1 MRQQLRRAGGFA
13 VVATLALAAP
23 ALGPAAAAPFA
34 AVALLAVFVV
44 DDDDSWLFEL
54 FARPADY
61 EERRLNG
68 LAGFALA
75 ATGLAVL
82 TAVPEAPMP
91 RPVFA
96 AAVCTLAYG
105 RLGRAFVRLSTND
118 EFVAATAFV
127 VVGFLGGTAVQT
139 AVVAV
144 DPAAA
149 GLDRLPT
156 YGFLAAVGALVAAIL
171 QSALFADD
179 DALVVLPVGFLLWLL
194 AVVTPTVTP
203 VIVVAGLAVTVLL
216 GGVSYA
222 LQTAD
227 VPGMLTGVL
236 LGLVTVVLGGFG
248 WLAALISFFG
258 VGGLASKFRYELKAE
273 RGVAQ
278 ENEGARGP
286 ENVLGNAAV
295 ALVTVVGYAAV
306 METTLDL
313 SGLAAGR
320 LVVDLSTLSLLGVD
334 LATLTAFAFAG
345 SLAAAMSDTLASEI
359 GGLFDGPRL
368 VTTLQRV
375 PPGTDGAVTWQG
387 ELAGAAGAAVVAV
400 IAAVTMPVG
409 HPVGGGVV
417 VTTAGVVGMTVDS
430 LCGAVIEGELVGNEA
445 VNFLATLGGAV
456 AAVALALVAA

>member
-1 MRQQLRRAGGFA
+1 VRQQLRRAGGFA

-127 VVGFLGGTAVQT
+127 VAGFLGGTAVQT

-156 YGFLAAVGALVAAIL
+156 YAFLAAVGALVAAIL

-295 ALVTVVGYAAV
+295 ALVTVLGYAAV
-306 METTLDL
+306 TETTLDL

-409 HPVGGGVV
+409 DPVGGGVV
-417 VTTAGVVGMTVDS
+417 VTAAGVVGMTVDS

-456 AAVALALVAA
+456 AAVALALVVA

>member
-23 ALGPAAAAPFA
+23 TLGPAAAAPFA

-105 RLGRAFVRLSTND
+105 RLGRAFVRLSTDD
-118 EFVAATAFV
+118 EFLAATAFV
-127 VVGFLGGTAVQT
+127 VAGFTGGTVVQT

-144 DPAAA
+144 DPVAG
-149 GLDRLPT
+149 GLDRVPT
-156 YGFLAAVGALVAAIL
+156 YAFLAAVGAMVAAVL
-171 QSALFADD
+171 RSALFADD

-194 AVVTPTVTP
+194 ETVTPTVTP
-203 VIVVAGLAVTVLL
+203 LVVVAGLAVTVLV

-222 LQTAD
+222 LQTTD

-248 WLAALISFFG
+248 WFAALISFFG
-258 VGGLASKFRYELKAE
+258 VGGLASKFRYDRKAE

-286 ENVLGNAAV
+286 ENVLAN
-295 ALVTVVGYAAV
+295 ALVAFVAVVGYAATTG
-306 METTLDL
+306 TTLDL
-313 SGLAAGR
+313 ST
-320 LVVDLSTLSLLGVD
+320 LVSGKLIVDLSTVSVLGVEAGV
-334 LATLTAFAFAG
+334 LAAFAFAG
-345 SLAAAMSDTLASEI
+345 SLAAAMADTLASEI
-359 GGLFDGPRL
+359 GGLFDHPRL
-368 VTTLQRV
+368 VTTL
-375 PPGTDGAVTWQG
+375 
-387 ELAGAAGAAVVAV
+387 
-400 IAAVTMPVG
+400 
-409 HPVGGGVV
+409 
-417 VTTAGVVGMTVDS
+417 
-430 LCGAVIEGELVGNEA
+430 
-445 VNFLATLGGAV
+445 
-456 AAVALALVAA
+456 

>member
-1 MRQQLRRAGGFA
+1 MRQPLRRAGGFA

-105 RLGRAFVRLSTND
+105 RLGQAFVQLSTSD
-118 EFVAATAFV
+118 EFVAGTAFV
-127 VVGFLGGTAVQT
+127 VTGFLGGTLVQ
-139 AVVAV
+139 AAIVAV
-144 DPAAA
+144 DPAAT
-149 GLDRLPT
+149 GLGRLPT
-156 YGFLAAVGALVAAIL
+156 YAFLAAVGALVAAIL
-171 QSALFADD
+171 RSALFDDD
-179 DALVVLPVGFLLWLL
+179 DALVVIPVGFLLWLL
-194 AVVTPTVTP
+194 EAVTPAVTP
-203 VIVVAGLAVTVLL
+203 VIVAAGLLVTIFL

-248 WLAALISFFG
+248 WLAALISFFA
-258 VGGLASKFRYELKAE
+258 VGGLASKFRYDRKAE

-295 ALVTVVGYAAV
+295 ALVAVVGYAAV
-306 METTLDL
+306 TETTLDL
-313 SGLAAGR
+313 SGVAAGS
-320 LVVDLSTLSLLGVD
+320 LTVDLSAVSVLGVG

-345 SLAAAMSDTLASEI
+345 SLAAAMADTLASEI

-400 IAAVTMPVG
+400 IAAGTMPVG
-409 HPVGGGVV
+409 EPLAGGVIV
-417 VTTAGVVGMTVDS
+417 LVGGVVGMTVDS
-430 LCGAVIEGELVGNEA
+430 VCGAVIEGELVGNEA
-445 VNFLATLGGAV
+445 VNFLATLAGGVIAV
-456 AAVALALVAA
+456 LLAFIVT